1 MPDPTRVS
9 LSLTLQGWVGQN
21 PGNEVGGGAAARLLK
36 EGDLATMSLEFE
48 FYLQFPCGSPLT
60 WLSDFHQ
67 SARM

>member
-1 MPDPTRVS
+1 MIKDGVTALV
-9 LSLTLQGWVGQN
+9 LTCEQALR
-21 PGNEVGGGAAARLLK
+21 GALAARLLK

-67 SARM
+67 SVRM

>member
-1 MPDPTRVS
+1 MIKDGVTALV
-9 LSLTLQGWVGQN
+9 LTCEQALR
-21 PGNEVGGGAAARLLK
+21 GALTARLLK

-67 SARM
+67 LARM

>member
-1 MPDPTRVS
+1 MVKDGVTPLV
-9 LSLTLQGWVGQN
+9 LACEQALL
-21 PGNEVGGGAAARLLK
+21 GALAARLLK
-36 EGDLATMSLEFE
+36 EGDLATMSPEFE

>member
-1 MPDPTRVS
+1 MIKDGVTALVLTCEQVLCGS
-9 LSLTLQGWVGQN
+9 L
-21 PGNEVGGGAAARLLK
+21 AARLLK
-36 EGDLATMSLEFE
+36 EGDLATMSPEFE